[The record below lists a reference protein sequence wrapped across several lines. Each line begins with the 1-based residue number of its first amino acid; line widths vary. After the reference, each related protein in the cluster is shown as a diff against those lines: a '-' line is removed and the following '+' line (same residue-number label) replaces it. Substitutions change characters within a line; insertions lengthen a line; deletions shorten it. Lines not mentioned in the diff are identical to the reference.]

1 MKSVKAVFKNGVFV
15 PLEPCDAVEGCEAVV
30 VYSEGAGES
39 LPGWWS
45 SVEASEEKKRA
56 IKEFVERIRTRVFP
70 QNVKFVS
77 SPEGAEIFVIV
88 DSSES
93 ALKPVMEEALKIYES
108 LGVYLPVQ
116 VISTSRLDRWREQG
130 SEIFKQSKGGVSL
143 L

>member
-15 PLEPCDAVEGCEAVV
+15 PVEPCDALEGCEAVV
-30 VYSEGAGES
+30 VYSEGAEES

-45 SVEASEEKKRA
+45 RVEASEEKKRA
-56 IKEFVERIRTRVFP
+56 IKEFVEGIRGKVFP
-70 QNVKFVS
+70 QEVKFVS

-93 ALKPVMEEALKIYES
+93 ALKSVMEEALKVYER

-116 VISTSRLDRWREQG
+116 VIATSRLNRWREQG
-130 SEIFKQSKGGVSL
+130 SEIFKQIEGGVSL

>member
-1 MKSVKAVFKNGVFV
+1 MKSVKAVFKDGVFV

-30 VYSEGAGES
+30 VYSEGAEEK
-39 LPGWWS
+39 LPEWWS
-45 SVEASEEKKRA
+45 RVEASEEKKRA
-56 IKEFVERIRTRVFP
+56 IREFVEGIRGRVFP
-70 QNVKFVS
+70 ADIKFVT

-93 ALKPVMEEALKIYES
+93 ALKPVMEEALRVYER

-130 SEIFKQSKGGVSL
+130 GEIFRQIEGGISL